1 MDQTS
6 RPMTPGAHRTRTR
19 VGALVASVAALLAGA
34 LAPGTAAGEVFP
46 PRPLF
51 WEAPLADPAVV
62 TDGSRWFAAGTG
74 WRGGTRTS
82 GHEYGTWSIG
92 PALLDAKPAW
102 ASNGDVWAPDLE
114 RAPDGTWLAYYAI
127 PVPGLPHP
135 QSRCIGVATSPSL
148 SVAFTPVHTAPLAC
162 PAGAAAPPA
171 GDRVPQ
177 ESGLPSQ
184 GVIDP
189 SSYVTAD
196 GRRYLLYR
204 TQGTPS
210 SIRMVRLQPSGLGT
224 AGRSVELLRD
234 PGVLENPVMID
245 RGGAHHLVMSR
256 GDYGRCGYH
265 TVWRRETSLKRR
277 WQQAEEHVLLDQGTS
292 GICGP
297 GGADYVEAAG
307 GRANRLFLH
316 GWVCD
321 GANGPCASGYSLHSD
336 TTRSGRRAMYVARLR
351 WTQAGPVLAAFGQG
365 PSWTPPPSPTPT
377 PTPTPTP
384 RTTATP

>member
-1 MDQTS
+1 MHHPSTSS
-6 RPMTPGAHRTRTR
+6 RPARRSR
-19 VGALVASVAALLAGA
+19 LLAA
-34 LAPGTAAGEVFP
+34 AAAVLAVLLAATWSSGSAAGDEVFP

-74 WRGGTRTS
+74 WRGGTRSSSAEHGAWTS
-82 GHEYGTWSIG
+82 GA
-92 PALLDAKPAW
+92 PLLAAKPAW
-102 ASNGDVWAPDLE
+102 ATNGDVWAPDLE

-127 PVPGLPHP
+127 PVAGLPHA
-135 QSRCIGVATSPSL
+135 QGRCIGVATSPDL
-148 SVAFTPVHTAPLAC
+148 SVPFTPVHTAPLAC
-162 PAGAAAPPA
+162 PARAAAPPA
-171 GDRVPQ
+171 SDPVPQ
-177 ESGLPSQ
+177 EGGLASQ

-204 TQGTPS
+204 TQGMPS
-210 SIRMVRLQPSGLGT
+210 SIRMVRLQPSGIGT

-234 PGVLENPVMID
+234 PGVLENPVMVD
-245 RGGAHHLVMSR
+245 RGGHHHLVMSR
-256 GDYGRCGYH
+256 GDYTRCSYQ

-277 WQQAEEHVLLDQGTS
+277 WQAAEEHVLLDREST

-297 GGADYVEAAG
+297 GGADYVEAAP

-321 GANGPCASGYSLHSD
+321 GANGPCPVGYSVGGD
-336 TTRSGRRAMYVARLR
+336 TAASGRRAMYVARLR
-351 WTQAGPVLAAFGQG
+351 WTSAGPALAELGQG
-365 PSWTPPPSPTPT
+365 PAWTPPPSPAPVTPVG
-377 PTPTPTP
+377 
-384 RTTATP
+384 